1 MSYSGGGGA
10 MLVTFETIAQASQNV
25 SRTYNSLTQKLDDLH
40 SFLAPMVAEWTG
52 SASEQYQ
59 QKQQQWTQAQQDL
72 QTVLQT
78 IGRVLEETH
87 SSYQQTEQSNTQS
100 WG

>member
-1 MSYSGGGGA
+1 MSYGGGGGA

-25 SRTYNSLTQKLDDLH
+25 SRTYNNLTQKLDDLH

-59 QKQQQWTQAQQDL
+59 QKQQQWTQAQTDL
-72 QTVLQT
+72 QNVLQT
-78 IGRVLEETH
+78 IGRVLDETR
-87 SSYQQTEQSNTQS
+87 SSYQQTETANTSS
-100 WG
+100 WT

>member
-1 MSYSGGGGA
+1 MSTGSGE
-10 MLVTFETIAQASQNV
+10 LFVTFETIAQASQNV
-25 SRTYNSLTQKLDDLH
+25 QRTFQSLTQKLDDLH
-40 SFLAPMVAEWTG
+40 SFLAPLVAEWTG

-59 QKQQQWTQAQQDL
+59 AKQAQWTQAQNDL
-72 QTVLQT
+72 GQVLQA

-87 SSYQQTEQSNTQS
+87 SSYQNTEQANTKA

>member
-1 MSYSGGGGA
+1 

-25 SRTYNSLTQKLDDLH
+25 QRTYQNLTQKLDDLH

-59 QKQQQWTQAQQDL
+59 QKQQQWNQAQQDL
-72 QTVLQT
+72 GQVLQA

-87 SSYQQTEQSNTQS
+87 SSYQQTEQANTS
-100 WG
+100 AWG

>member
-1 MSYSGGGGA
+1 MSGFGQGQV
-10 MLVTFETIAQASQNV
+10 LVTFETIAQASQNV
-25 SRTYNSLTQKLDDLH
+25 QRTYSNLTQKLEDLH

-52 SASEQYQ
+52 EAAEQYG

-72 QTVLQT
+72 GQILQS
-78 IGRVLEETH
+78 IGKVLEASHEG
-87 SSYQQTEQSNTQS
+87 YQQTEHTNMQS

>member
-1 MSYSGGGGA
+1 MSGYSGQV
-10 MLVTFETIAQASQNV
+10 LVTFETIAQASQNV
-25 SRTYNSLTQKLDDLH
+25 QRTYQSLTQKLDDLH
-40 SFLAPMVAEWTG
+40 SFLAPLVAEWTG

-59 QKQQQWTQAQQDL
+59 QKQQQWNQAQQDL
-72 QTVLQT
+72 GQVLQA

-87 SSYQQTEQSNTQS
+87 SSYQSTEQANTQA

>member
-1 MSYSGGGGA
+1 MGGYSGSGSV
-10 MLVTFETIAQASQNV
+10 LVTFETIATASQNV
-25 SRTYNSLTQKLDDLH
+25 QRTYQSLTQKLDDLH

-59 QKQQQWTQAQQDL
+59 AKQAQWVQAQTDL
-72 QTVLQT
+72 GNVLQT

-87 SSYQQTEQSNTQS
+87 SSYQSTEQANTQS
-100 WG
+100 WS

>member
-1 MSYSGGGGA
+1 MSGYGSGQV
-10 MLVTFETIAQASQNV
+10 MVTFETIAQASQNV
-25 SRTYNSLTQKLDDLH
+25 QRTYTSLQQKLDDLH

-52 SASEQYQ
+52 AAAEQYA
-59 QKQQQWTQAQQDL
+59 QKQQAWTQAQQDL
-72 QTVLQT
+72 GQVLQT

-87 SSYQQTEQSNTQS
+87 SGYQQTEQANTQA

>member
-1 MSYSGGGGA
+1 MSTGSGE
-10 MLVTFETIAQASQNV
+10 LFVTFETIAQASQNV
-25 SRTYNSLTQKLDDLH
+25 QRTFQSLTQKLDDLH
-40 SFLAPMVAEWTG
+40 SFLAPLVAEWTG

-59 QKQQQWTQAQQDL
+59 AKQAQWTQAQNDL
-72 QTVLQT
+72 GQVLQA

-87 SSYQQTEQSNTQS
+87 SSYQSTEQANTQA

>member
-1 MSYSGGGGA
+1 MAGYSGQV
-10 MLVTFETIAQASQNV
+10 LVTFETIAQASQNV
-25 SRTYNSLTQKLDDLH
+25 QRTYQSLTQKLDDLH
-40 SFLAPMVAEWTG
+40 SYLAPLVSQWTG
-52 SASEQYQ
+52 SAAEQYQ

-72 QTVLQT
+72 GTVLQT

-87 SSYQQTEQSNTQS
+87 GSYQQTEQANTQQ

>member
-1 MSYSGGGGA
+1 MSGYSGQV
-10 MLVTFETIAQASQNV
+10 LVTFETIAQASQNV
-25 SRTYNSLTQKLDDLH
+25 QRTYQSLTQKLDDLH
-40 SFLAPMVAEWTG
+40 SFLAPLVAEWTG

-59 QKQQQWTQAQQDL
+59 QKQQQWNQAQQDL
-72 QTVLQT
+72 GQVLQA

-87 SSYQQTEQSNTQS
+87 SSYQQTEQANTSS